1 MKSSDLYSYQRR
13 WNYTV
18 TCGHVQRCLLV
29 YFLLLK
35 NKMVV
40 MVATLT
46 PYAADKGKHSVM
58 QPAGSSPVQYHWVS
72 EVKWFW
78 LT

>member
-1 MKSSDLYSYQRR
+1 
-13 WNYTV
+13 
-18 TCGHVQRCLLV
+18 
-29 YFLLLK
+29 
-35 NKMVV
+35 MVV

-58 QPAGSSPVQYHWVS
+58 QPAGSSPVQYRWVS

>member
-1 MKSSDLYSYQRR
+1 MFAGL
-13 WNYTV
+13 
-18 TCGHVQRCLLV
+18 
-29 YFLLLK
+29 FLLLK

>member
-1 MKSSDLYSYQRR
+1 
-13 WNYTV
+13 
-18 TCGHVQRCLLV
+18 
-29 YFLLLK
+29 
-35 NKMVV
+35 

-78 LT
+78 LTWCGVLLQPENTEIKQTRLLTPYEI